1 MVFQSKIN
9 QTFWSSKRYPF
20 CQKYFSGQI
29 FRPFFLSIRY
39 RQFHR
44 PLQSITNTFWM
55 CGGIIR
61 VFVGSVDGWW
71 LGNSKTELRKSGS
84 PVGRAALEKN
94 QTEIVTVA
102 QEEVWKRRSL
112 PTKDWKTAF
121 PQTDQVHPSSCNR
134 LSLSFS
140 FQQDHQWWRYHRRL
154 LVYQSLYF

>member
-1 MVFQSKIN
+1 MSRLSKI
-9 QTFWSSKRYPF
+9 S
-20 CQKYFSGQI
+20 
-29 FRPFFLSIRY
+29 FRPDFPTLFSFNQILTISQTPRIHH
-39 RQFHR
+39 Q
-44 PLQSITNTFWM
+44 LNTFWM
-55 CGGIIR
+55 CGGIIK

-121 PQTDQVHPSSCNR
+121 PQNDQVHPSSCNR